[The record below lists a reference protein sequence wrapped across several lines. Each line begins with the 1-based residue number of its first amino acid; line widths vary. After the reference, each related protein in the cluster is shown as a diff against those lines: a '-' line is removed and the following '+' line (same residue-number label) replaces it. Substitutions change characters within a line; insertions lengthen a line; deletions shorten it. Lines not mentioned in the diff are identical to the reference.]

1 MFKHLIKNF
10 YIYCAFNTK
19 NKIMKKIRN
28 VFLAMGVLAASMAT
42 AQLKTPQPSPSASI
56 TQTVGLIDVK
66 IDYSRPGMKG
76 RTVFGG
82 IVPFGEIWRT
92 GANKATAITL
102 PEDVKIG
109 GKDVKAGSYSIFTIP
124 NETEWTIIINNNT
137 ELWGAGAY
145 KQEEDAARFTVKP
158 TKITDAYETFTI
170 DFSDLTSNSAH
181 INLIWENTK
190 VAFKIETNANE
201 AVEAQIKEILVDG
214 PSAGTY
220 YGAARYYLDNDKDLK
235 QALTWIDVAIEKNP
249 NAFWYIHQKAKIQ
262 GKLGMKK
269 EAIATA
275 QKSMEMAKA
284 NKEGDYGYVKNNEDL
299 IKELKS
305 KK

>member
-1 MFKHLIKNF
+1 MNLKNV
-10 YIYCAFNTK
+10 I
-19 NKIMKKIRN
+19 
-28 VFLAMGVLAASMAT
+28 LAAGVFANTLVS

-56 TQTVGLIDVK
+56 KQTVGLTDVTV
-66 IDYSRPGMKG
+66 DYSRPGMKG
-76 RTVFGG
+76 RKVFGDL
-82 IVPFGEIWRT
+82 VAFGSVWRT

-102 PEDVKIG
+102 SDDVKIG
-109 GKDVKAGSYSIFTIP
+109 GKDVKAGKYSIFTIP
-124 NETEWTIIINNNT
+124 GEAEWTVIVNSNT
-137 ELWGAGAY
+137 ELWGAGGY
-145 KQEEDAARFTVKP
+145 KQEEDVARFMVKP
-158 TKITDAYETFTI
+158 TKLNDTYETFTI
-170 DFSDLTSNSAH
+170 GFSHLTNDAAH
-181 INLIWENTK
+181 VNLMWENTK
-190 VAFKIETNANE
+190 VSFKIETMANE
-201 AVEAQIKEILVDG
+201 QVQKQINEMLVEG

-235 QALTWIDVAIEKNP
+235 QALTWIDKAIEKRP
-249 NAFWYIHQKAKIQ
+249 EAFWYIHQKAKIQ

-275 QKSMEMAKA
+275 EKSMEMAKA